1 MRTPQL
7 RRFPSP
13 NGRGISAVVLL
24 TTVGLTLAA
33 QVAGAQTTAG
43 SSVAPLNEVRAAS
56 RHQARQL
63 AAKDVLRGEA
73 TPRRERPTSNSRLSI
88 PLAGAGLKSALHDAR
103 FGEAWG
109 SNLNSPHVG
118 GAAIF

>member
-13 NGRGISAVVLL
+13 
-24 TTVGLTLAA
+24 
-33 QVAGAQTTAG
+33 
-43 SSVAPLNEVRAAS
+43 
-56 RHQARQL
+56 QARQL
-63 AAKDVLRGEA
+63 AAKDVLLGEA
-73 TPRRERPTSNSRLSI
+73 TPRRELPTSNSPRSI
-88 PLAGAGLKSALHDAR
+88 PLAGVGLKSALHDAR

-109 SNLNSPHVG
+109 SNLNSSHVG